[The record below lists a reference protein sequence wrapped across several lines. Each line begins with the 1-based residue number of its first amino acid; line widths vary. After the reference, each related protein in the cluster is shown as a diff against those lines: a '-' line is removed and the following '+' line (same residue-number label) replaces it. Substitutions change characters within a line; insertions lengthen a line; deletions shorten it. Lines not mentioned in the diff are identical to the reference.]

1 MSRCVL
7 RRSAAALC
15 VVVAG
20 GACAARTP
28 KLDTSPPVP
37 VVTQIVPT
45 AVESQQL
52 TVDLDTT
59 REVRSAVRQVGAQV
73 LVSDARVWN
82 LHRGQRL
89 VGALQLATLK
99 KRVDPRVD
107 ADRRDII
114 GQILGG
120 RAREIE
126 VGGVPVWTIPD
137 DGAHRGIYVWFGAH
151 AFGVL
156 QVKGDDI
163 NGGAIADQ
171 LIHAIATQPA
181 WQALPPQAYERKS
194 GK

>member
-1 MSRCVL
+1 VSRPRFGFLAGAVCV
-7 RRSAAALC
+7 AIT
-15 VVVAG
+15 G
-20 GACAARTP
+20 GACADRTP
-28 KLDTSPPVP
+28 QLDTSPPVP
-37 VVTQIVPT
+37 VVTDMVPT

-52 TVDLDTT
+52 TVDLDET
-59 REVRSAVRQVGAQV
+59 REVRSAVKQVGAQV

-82 LHRGQRL
+82 LHHGQRL

-99 KRVDPRVD
+99 KRVDPRED

-120 RAREIE
+120 RARQIQ

-137 DGAHRGIYVWFGAH
+137 DGAHRSIYVWFGGH

-163 NGGAIADQ
+163 NGGAIADE

-194 GK
+194 DK